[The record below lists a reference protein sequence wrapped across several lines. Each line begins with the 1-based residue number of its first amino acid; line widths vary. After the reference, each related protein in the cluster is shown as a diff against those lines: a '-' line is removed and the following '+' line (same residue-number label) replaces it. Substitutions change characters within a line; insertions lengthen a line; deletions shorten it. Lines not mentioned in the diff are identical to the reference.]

1 MFDYTKNIEYEYL
14 VLESDLNELLLEQM
28 ALESEFIRNS
38 CGANIILEAD
48 ANEVEN
54 KKNDKQK
61 TLFERI
67 KAFFER
73 ILEMFKD
80 RTNELLKRDK
90 PFIDSLGN
98 GEKFDNIDFGPLKIE
113 MTPYWKGC
121 DLNEMDVILTKIRSL
136 IDINKMPSNGDVST
150 NSIISSNQELS
161 EYISNDTTFIDGI
174 QKYFKVKKGST
185 KPVLVQGDDF
195 KKLCKDDFL
204 TYVKE
209 YHGEAIRKMQ
219 NNKNAIMNASNKI
232 QNMIKNKQSKE
243 AAAESFCVI
252 ENSLYIDTDLKYCI
266 NSNAVF
272 EAETPNID
280 NNNNKKEDEKDHHEF
295 INEEKDKKTGNDIV
309 RKFKDSSD
317 IELEYAKNILQI
329 NEIALTSA
337 MTVAQNKYDLYIKTI
352 REVINADKV
361 NSKGRTDNKE
371 TSTDTNK
378 TQNNEGKD
386 LLLGNKKK
394 ESKK

>member
-1 MFDYTKNIEYEYL
+1 MFDYTKNTEYEYL

-73 ILEMFKD
+73 ILEMFKE

-98 GEKFDNIDFGPLKIE
+98 GEKFDNIEFGPLKIE

-161 EYISNDTTFIDGI
+161 KYISNDTTFNDGI
-174 QKYFKVKKGST
+174 QKYFKVKKDSI

-204 TYVKE
+204 KYVKD

-232 QNMIKNKQSKE
+232 QNMIQNKQSKE

-280 NNNNKKEDEKDHHEF
+280 NNKKEDEKDHHEF

>member
-1 MFDYTKNIEYEYL
+1 MFDYSKNIEYDYL

-48 ANEVEN
+48 ANEVE
-54 KKNDKQK
+54 KKKDEKQK

-73 ILEMFKD
+73 VLEMFKE
-80 RTNELLKRDK
+80 RTNELSKRDK

-98 GEKFDNIDFGPLKIE
+98 GEKFDDIDFGPLKIE
-113 MTPYWKGC
+113 MTPYWTGC
-121 DLNEMDVILTKIRSL
+121 DLKEMDAILSKIRAL
-136 IDINKMPSNGDVST
+136 IDINKIPSNGDMST

-161 EYISNDTTFIDGI
+161 QFISDDTAFVNGI
-174 QKYFKVKKGST
+174 QKYFKVKKSST
-185 KPVLVQGDDF
+185 KPVLIQGDDF

-204 TYVKE
+204 TYVKD
-209 YHGEAIRKMQ
+209 YHGEAIKNMQ
-219 NNKNAIMNASNKI
+219 NNKNAIVNASNKI

-243 AAAESFCVI
+243 AASESFCVI

-272 EAETPNID
+272 EAETTTND
-280 NNNNKKEDEKDHHEF
+280 NDKKEEEKDHLEF
-295 INEEKDKKTGNDIV
+295 INEEKDKNTGNDIV

-317 IELEYAKNILQI
+317 TELEYAKNILQI

-337 MTVAQNKYDLYIKTI
+337 MTVAQNKYNMYMKAI
-352 REVINADKV
+352 RGVINADKA
-361 NSKGRTDNKE
+361 NSKGRSNDNE
-371 TSTDTNK
+371 DTSTDTNK
-378 TQNNEGKD
+378 TKNNEGKD
-386 LLLGNKKK
+386 LLRGNKKK